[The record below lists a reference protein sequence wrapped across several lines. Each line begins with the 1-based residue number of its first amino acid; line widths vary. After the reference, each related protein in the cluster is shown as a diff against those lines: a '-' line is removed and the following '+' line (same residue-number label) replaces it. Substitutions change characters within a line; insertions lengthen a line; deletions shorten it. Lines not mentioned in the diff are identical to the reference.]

1 MKQYF
6 LYIKNDFHKTIYLIL
21 FIICSL
27 FSVAPLFPCN
37 VPVFR
42 YALERWTAA
51 PYRLMIFYKGQLS
64 TEHSSLLKGLEHL
77 SFQGDSTLNL
87 VTRYMDLN
95 KSGENP
101 LQGRDE
107 NLTYPLM
114 MLFYPEETGI
124 PYPLWLGELTE
135 SNIELL
141 KASPARKEIA
151 DMLISGETAV
161 FLFLESGN
169 PELDQKYYQIL
180 NQELTILSTQL
191 RIPTSAVDIN
201 GNALEINDFQQV
213 DLNFPIIKVSRKNPA
228 EQLFI
233 SILLGTESDLSDYQV
248 PLVFPVFGQGRSLY
262 ALVGSGINK
271 NTIEKA
277 CQALVNW
284 CSCEIK
290 ALHQGVDLLFL
301 AEWSQ
306 GTGESWIKAE
316 ELPPLTGLSGF
327 IESSGIMDDITENAD
342 ENESDTI
349 TVRSRENPDGTS
361 DSQSDSTRQIFA
373 EAEIQ
378 ESFSIS
384 TTIGWF
390 LLVLTGLIIFLTI
403 LISKRKMRVKR

>member
-1 MKQYF
+1 MKEYF
-6 LYIKNDFHKTIYLIL
+6 VYIKHNLRKTSYVIL
-21 FIICSL
+21 FLVYSL
-27 FSVAPLFPCN
+27 FSVPPLSPCN

-51 PYRLMIFYKGQLS
+51 PYRLIIFHKGQLS
-64 TEHSSLLKGLEHL
+64 TEHTNLLKGLEQL
-77 SFQGDSTLNL
+77 SFQGDSTLNI
-87 VTRYMDLN
+87 VTQYTDLN
-95 KSGENP
+95 TTAENP

-107 NLTYPLM
+107 NLSYPLM

-135 SNIELL
+135 PNIDLL
-141 KASPARKEIA
+141 KASPVRKEIA
-151 DMLISGETAV
+151 DLLISGETAV

-169 PELDQKYYQIL
+169 PELDQKYYHIL
-180 NQELTILSTQL
+180 NQELTIMSTEL

-201 GNALEINDFQQV
+201 GNALEINDFQHV
-213 DLNFPIIKVSRKNPA
+213 DLNFSIKKISRKDPA
-228 EQLFI
+228 EQIFI
-233 SILLGTESDLSDYQV
+233 NLLLGTESDLYDYRV

-271 NTIEKA
+271 STIEKA
-277 CQALVNW
+277 CQSLVNW

-301 AEWSQ
+301 AQWSK

-327 IESSGIMDDITENAD
+327 IESSDKTEDIPENAD
-342 ENESDTI
+342 ENESDTL
-349 TVRSRENPDGTS
+349 TVRSRENPDETS
-361 DSQSDSTRQIFA
+361 AVQSASTAQLSV
-373 EAEIQ
+373 
-378 ESFSIS
+378 ESETRESSSIS

-390 LLVLTGLIIFLTI
+390 LLVLIGLIIVFTI
-403 LISKRKMRVKR
+403 LINVRKRGVKR